1 MNLFAVASSAIQG
14 INPSV
19 PATLTSST
27 GYTTSASGART
38 PTTGTPQAVTAQVQ
52 PLSGRDLRQIE
63 GLNLNGTLR
72 AIYLYGVA
80 NATVRVSG
88 AGGDLVTLTDGP
100 NAGTW
105 LVNQVLE
112 TWETWVKVAVTLQN
126 GS

>member
-1 MNLFAVASSAIQG
+1 MDLFGIATAAIQVV
-14 INPSV
+14 NPNV
-19 PATLTSST
+19 PATLTPLV
-27 GYTTSASGART
+27 GYTTDSSGHRAPT
-38 PTTGTPQAVTAQVQ
+38 PSTPQSVMVQVQ
-52 PLSGRDLRQIE
+52 PLTMRDLRQVE

-72 AIYLYGVA
+72 AIYIRGVA

-88 AGGDLVTLTDGP
+88 LGGELVTLTDGP

-112 TWETWVKVAVTLQN
+112 QWETWVKCCVTLQN